1 MLVNSNILQIN
12 DLQLNVSDLRKTWF
26 ETSFLLDQKQTQNNK
41 AQERFDNFDKIDLK
55 YQFPI
60 QFNGKKSI
68 FEGKGNCAAC
78 HRIDEKLVG
87 PSVQEMA
94 TIYKKQN
101 GDLVSFL
108 KDEAKPIVDPS
119 QYEVMK
125 ANLALT
131 KEMSDEELKGLE
143 AYIYS
148 QVK

>member
-1 MLVNSNILQIN
+1 MRKVAFLVCLFVLISCKKESEETFGQPNPTE
-12 DLQLNVSDLRKTWF
+12 VS
-26 ETSFLLDQKQTQNNK
+26 QTP
-41 AQERFDNFDKIDLK
+41 EEL
-55 YQFPI
+55 
-60 QFNGKKSI
+60 GKSI

-78 HRIDEKLVG
+78 HRFDEKLVG
-87 PSVQEMA
+87 PSVQEIA
-94 TIYKKQN
+94 KSYKAQN

-148 QVK
+148 QIK

>member
-1 MLVNSNILQIN
+1 MKKVALLACLIFVFSCKKESEETFGQPNPSE
-12 DLQLNVSDLRKTWF
+12 VS
-26 ETSFLLDQKQTQNNK
+26 QTP
-41 AQERFDNFDKIDLK
+41 EEL
-55 YQFPI
+55 
-60 QFNGKKSI
+60 GKSI

-87 PSVQEMA
+87 PSVQDIA
-94 TIYKKQN
+94 KSYKAQN

-108 KDEAKPIVDPS
+108 KEEAEPIVDPS

-125 ANLALT
+125 TNLALT

-148 QVK
+148 KTK

>member
-1 MLVNSNILQIN
+1 MEKIALFVCLMVLISCKKESEETFVQSNPTEVSQTPE
-12 DLQLNVSDLRKTWF
+12 QL
-26 ETSFLLDQKQTQNNK
+26 
-41 AQERFDNFDKIDLK
+41 
-55 YQFPI
+55 
-60 QFNGKKSI
+60 GKSI

-78 HRIDEKLVG
+78 HRMDEKLVG

-94 TIYKKQN
+94 TIYKAQN

-125 ANLALT
+125 TNLALT

-148 QVK
+148 TIK

>member
-1 MLVNSNILQIN
+1 MKKVVLLVCLMVLISCKKESEATPGQPNLTE
-12 DLQLNVSDLRKTWF
+12 VS
-26 ETSFLLDQKQTQNNK
+26 QTP
-41 AQERFDNFDKIDLK
+41 EEL
-55 YQFPI
+55 
-60 QFNGKKSI
+60 GKSI

>member
-1 MLVNSNILQIN
+1 MKKVALFVFLIAFISCKKENETTFGQPIPNE
-12 DLQLNVSDLRKTWF
+12 VS
-26 ETSFLLDQKQTQNNK
+26 QTP
-41 AQERFDNFDKIDLK
+41 EEL
-55 YQFPI
+55 
-60 QFNGKKSI
+60 GKSI

-87 PSVQEMA
+87 PSVQEIA
-94 TIYKKQN
+94 KSYKAQN

-119 QYEVMK
+119 QYEMMK
-125 ANLALT
+125 TNLALT

-148 QVK
+148 RIK

>member
-1 MLVNSNILQIN
+1 MKKVAFLVCLFVLISCKKESEETFGQPNPTE
-12 DLQLNVSDLRKTWF
+12 VS
-26 ETSFLLDQKQTQNNK
+26 QTP
-41 AQERFDNFDKIDLK
+41 EEL
-55 YQFPI
+55 
-60 QFNGKKSI
+60 GKSI

-87 PSVQEMA
+87 PSVKEIA
-94 TIYKKQN
+94 KSYKVQN
-101 GDLVSFL
+101 GDMVSFL

-119 QYEVMK
+119 QYEMMK
-125 ANLALT
+125 TNLALT

>member
-1 MLVNSNILQIN
+1 MKKIALFVCLMVLISCKKESEATFVQPNPAEVSQTPE
-12 DLQLNVSDLRKTWF
+12 QL
-26 ETSFLLDQKQTQNNK
+26 
-41 AQERFDNFDKIDLK
+41 
-55 YQFPI
+55 
-60 QFNGKKSI
+60 GKSI

-78 HRIDEKLVG
+78 HRMDEKLVG
-87 PSVQEMA
+87 PSVQEIA
-94 TIYKKQN
+94 KIYKVQN

-125 ANLALT
+125 TNLALT

-143 AYIYS
+143 VYIYS

>member
-1 MLVNSNILQIN
+1 MKKVALLACLLFLISCKKESEETFGQPNPTE
-12 DLQLNVSDLRKTWF
+12 VS
-26 ETSFLLDQKQTQNNK
+26 QTP
-41 AQERFDNFDKIDLK
+41 EEL
-55 YQFPI
+55 
-60 QFNGKKSI
+60 GKSI

-87 PSVQEMA
+87 PSVKEIA
-94 TIYKKQN
+94 KSYKAQN

-148 QVK
+148 RIK

>member
-1 MLVNSNILQIN
+1 MKKVALLVCLIVLISCKKESEETPGQPNPTE
-12 DLQLNVSDLRKTWF
+12 VS
-26 ETSFLLDQKQTQNNK
+26 QTP
-41 AQERFDNFDKIDLK
+41 EEL
-55 YQFPI
+55 
-60 QFNGKKSI
+60 GKSI

-78 HRIDEKLVG
+78 HRMDEKLVG
-87 PSVQEMA
+87 PSVQEIA
-94 TIYKKQN
+94 KIYKAQN
-101 GDLVSFL
+101 GNMVSFL

-148 QVK
+148 QIK